1 MARVQTGGFSA
12 LLAEGLW
19 RVLFNTLNRQPN
31 QWVGVFHTHTMH
43 KAYEEDAKVA
53 GLGAMVPKPEGDPI
67 SFDVPIMGPGVRYT
81 PASYGLGFRITR
93 EMWDDDLYH
102 IMDKMAAELGRAA
115 SYKIEVDAWSL
126 LNNAFNP
133 AYAGADGLP
142 LVHSA
147 HTRLDGGQTMGNRPA
162 VDVDFSAT
170 AYQAALD
177 HFKSLVDERGRPVVM
192 NPSLLIIDPSFE
204 WAAREILESEY
215 KPYTANNEVNVLR
228 SDGKMDYLL
237 SRYLT
242 DSDSWFVLSDEH
254 DLNFFW
260 RVKPETGEADDFL
273 TGDAL
278 YKIYSRY
285 AKGFTEWRGVYGS
298 SGG

>member
-1 MARVQTGGFSA
+1 
-12 LLAEGLW
+12 
-19 RVLFNTLNRQPN
+19 LFNTLNRQPN
-31 QWVGVFHTHTMH
+31 QWVGVMHTHEMK
-43 KAYEEDAKVA
+43 KAYEEDTKVA
-53 GLGAMVPKPEGDPI
+53 GLGSMVPKPEGDPI
-67 SFDVPIMGPGVRYT
+67 SFDVPIMGAGVRYT

-102 IMDKMAAELGRAA
+102 IMDKMASELGRAA
-115 SYKIEVDAWSL
+115 SYKIEVDAWSIL
-126 LNNAFNP
+126 NNGFNNAFT
-133 AYAGADGLP
+133 GSDGLP
-142 LVHSA
+142 LLHVA
-147 HTRLDGGQTMGNRPA
+147 HTRLDGGATMANKPT

-177 HFKSLVDERGRPVVM
+177 HFKTLVDERGRPVVM

-204 WAAREILESEY
+204 WAAKEILESEY
-215 KPYTANNEVNVLR
+215 KPYTANNEINVLR

-242 DSDSWFVLSDEH
+242 DTDSWFVLSDEH

>member
-1 MARVQTGGFSA
+1 MARVSTGGFSA

-31 QWVGVFHTHTMH
+31 QWVGVFKTHDMK
-43 KAYEEDAKVA
+43 KAYEEDTKVA
-53 GLGAMVPKPEGDPI
+53 GLGSMVPKPEGDPI
-67 SFDVPIMGPGVRYT
+67 SFDVPIMGAGVRYT
-81 PASYGLGFRITR
+81 PSSYGLGFRITR

-115 SYKIEVDAWSL
+115 SYKIEVDAWSI

-133 AYAGADGLP
+133 LYTGSDGLP
-142 LVHSA
+142 LCHVA
-147 HTRLDGGQTMGNRPA
+147 HTRLDGGAVMANKPT

-177 HFKSLVDERGRPVVM
+177 HFKMQVDERGRPVVM
-192 NPSLLIIDPSFE
+192 SPSLLILDPSFE
-204 WAAREILESEY
+204 WAAKEILESEY

-242 DSDSWFVLSDEH
+242 DTDSWFVLSDEH

>member
-1 MARVQTGGFSA
+1 MA
-12 LLAEGLW
+12 
-19 RVLFNTLNRQPN
+19 N
-31 QWVGVFHTHTMH
+31 
-43 KAYEEDAKVA
+43 
-53 GLGAMVPKPEGDPI
+53 KP
-67 SFDVPIMGPGVRYT
+67 T
-81 PASYGLGFRITR
+81 
-93 EMWDDDLYH
+93 
-102 IMDKMAAELGRAA
+102 
-115 SYKIEVDAWSL
+115 
-126 LNNAFNP
+126 
-133 AYAGADGLP
+133 
-142 LVHSA
+142 
-147 HTRLDGGQTMGNRPA
+147 

-177 HFKSLVDERGRPVVM
+177 HFKTMVDERGRPVVM
-192 NPSLLIIDPSFE
+192 SPSLLIIDPSFE
-204 WAAREILESEY
+204 WAAKEILESEY
-215 KPYTANNEVNVLR
+215 KPYTANNEINVLR